1 MDLVFKI
8 RNKNTISQKGK
19 IKIDYHLFISH
30 NGKYSKGD
38 YMRVV
43 SRAALREFWE
53 LPIYQ
58 DSEQPLKSWYEEA
71 KNANWQ
77 NPQDIKALYRNA
89 SFVGNNRVVFNIH
102 GNKYRLIVAV
112 NYKFAMV
119 YVRSVGTHAEYD
131 KVDATTI

>member
-1 MDLVFKI
+1 
-8 RNKNTISQKGK
+8 
-19 IKIDYHLFISH
+19 
-30 NGKYSKGD
+30 
-38 YMRVV
+38 MRVV
-43 SRAALREFWE
+43 SRVALREFWE
-53 LPIYQ
+53 QPIYQ

-77 NPQDIKALYRNA
+77 NPQEIKDQYRNA

-119 YVRSVGTHAEYD
+119 YVRFVGSHAEYD

>member
-77 NPQDIKALYRNA
+77 NSQEIKDLFRNA
-89 SFVGNNRVVFNIH
+89 S
-102 GNKYRLIVAV
+102 
-112 NYKFAMV
+112 
-119 YVRSVGTHAEYD
+119 
-131 KVDATTI
+131 